1 MHRYLNPA
9 DIQKSANFSQG
20 VEVTTPLR
28 WLSIAGQ
35 VARDQ
40 NGAIPEGI
48 EAQAEQTWSNVFA
61 VMKEAGMDAHDL
73 VEVNV
78 YLINRAD
85 NAGFDKIRSKFL
97 GTAKPAST
105 KIYLSGLSEPRLLCE
120 VQARAAK
127 AL

>member
-48 EAQAEQTWSNVFA
+48 EAQAEQTWSNVCA
-61 VMKEAGMDAHDL
+61 VLKEAGMDAHDL

-105 KIYLSGLSEPRLLCE
+105 KIYISGLSDPRLLCE